1 MLFWVIGVLLM
12 IAAVLAVGIYLRMQA
27 RGREEALATAVELEE
42 TQMGGSVHEIAE
54 VPEDDEA
61 DEADDVNDVEKEKE
75 ERSLGGTWNLS
86 YYNQGAPQLDQ
97 STRHPI

>member
-42 TQMGGSVHEIAE
+42 TQMGGSVHEVAE
-54 VPEDDEA
+54 VPEA
-61 DEADDVNDVEKEKE
+61 DEAGDADDVEKEKE